1 MAQNKIAEAQA
12 KTLKLLR
19 DFKFKYFVDKEEVWL
34 HLIRE
39 ERMKEGRKRE
49 VGLIC
54 REREG

>member
-1 MAQNKIAEAQA
+1 MP
-12 KTLKLLR
+12 R
-19 DFKFKYFVDKEEVWL
+19 RRFVELGCIKPDRKDRSPDGEVWL